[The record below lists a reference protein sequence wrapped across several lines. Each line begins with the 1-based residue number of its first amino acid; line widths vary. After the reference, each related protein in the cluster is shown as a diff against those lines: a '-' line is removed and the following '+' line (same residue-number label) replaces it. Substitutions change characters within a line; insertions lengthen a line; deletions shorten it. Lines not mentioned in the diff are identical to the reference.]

1 MDTPLEG
8 HWLALGSF
16 KRQLRVTFFLAWFGL
31 ARKARLAQ
39 KAAPSFLSIRLAGV
53 AKAYHVEFALARAAL
68 LNDICLRLL
77 FLSAVQKH
85 TTSASGFFWSM
96 ALRKK
101 RYPSILSLVIKA
113 HAWML
118 T

>member
-1 MDTPLEG
+1 M
-8 HWLALGSF
+8 
-16 KRQLRVTFFLAWFGL
+16 TFFFAWFGL

-53 AKAYHVEFALARAAL
+53 AKAYHVEFALARAAF

-85 TTSASGFFWSM
+85 TTSAYVFLEHG
-96 ALRKK
+96 A
-101 RYPSILSLVIKA
+101 
-113 HAWML
+113 
-118 T
+118 